1 MTTLISRMAACV
13 LTIGLAGATGQQA
26 MAQTKL
32 DKIKSSGEVQM
43 GVALEPPYSEVKA
56 DGTLS
61 GADPEVARA
70 VFAELGKINLKANVV
85 DWGALIPGLMAD
97 RFDAVATGLFI
108 KPERCKAVVFSQ
120 PLTCTR
126 EALLVKKGNPKQ
138 ITSYKALVASNA
150 TFSSVSGAEQK
161 RALDLGMAESR
172 MMIVPDIFGAVELL
186 KSGRVD
192 VIGFPDVTLRHA
204 ITLLPQGA
212 FELVDGLTD
221 EAISCS
227 AAAFAPNQK
236 ALRDFFDAGI
246 VKLKQS
252 GKFSEIL
259 AKFNFDAKLN
269 DSVNRT
275 MMCGAEN

>member
-1 MTTLISRMAACV
+1 MTTLISRLAACV
-13 LTIGLAGATGQQA
+13 LTIGLAAAGQHA

-43 GVALEPPYSEVKA
+43 GVALEPPYSEVKP
-56 DGTLS
+56 DGTLT
-61 GADPEVARA
+61 GADPEVTRA

-138 ITSYKALVASNA
+138 VTSYKALVASNA
-150 TFSSVSGAEQK
+150 IFSSVSGTEQK

-204 ITLLPQGA
+204 MTLLPQGA

-221 EAISCS
+221 EPISCS

-246 VKLKQS
+246 IKLKQS

-269 DSVNRT
+269 ESVNRT

>member
-1 MTTLISRMAACV
+1 MTALINRLAVCV
-13 LTIGLAGATGQQA
+13 FTIGVAGALAQQA

-56 DGTLS
+56 DGTLT
-61 GADPEVARA
+61 GADPEIARA
-70 VFAELGKINLKANVV
+70 VFAELGKINLKSNVV

-138 ITSYKALVASNA
+138 VTSYKALVAGNA
-150 TFSSVSGAEQK
+150 TFSSVSGTEQK

-172 MMIVPDIFGAVELL
+172 MMVVPDIFGAVELL

-204 ITLLPQGA
+204 LTLLPQGA

-221 EAISCS
+221 EPISCS
-227 AAAFAPNQK
+227 AAAFSPNQK
-236 ALRDFFDAGI
+236 PLRDFFDAGI

-269 DSVNRT
+269 ESVNRT